1 MSVDLSALWELCDRF
16 EDRARAIND
25 YGPLQRQVW
34 RQAHEQLA
42 AKLGERMPSDA

>member
-1 MSVDLSALWELCDRF
+1 MIDTAALWELCDRF
-16 EDRARAIND
+16 EDRSRDING

-42 AKLGERMPSDA
+42 KRLGERKDW